1 MNEQEKD
8 KFIKQLQDEVGK
20 WHHAYD
26 ALLIERNQ
34 LVSRIMELESKCE
47 MQEKNIRE
55 KAEEI
60 AKKDD
65 RIDEL
70 KESLRNV
77 FIRTR

>member
-34 LVSRIMELESKCE
+34 LVSKQVEL
-47 MQEKNIRE
+47 EKNIGE
-55 KAEEI
+55 LAKAI
-60 AKKDD
+60 ALKDD
-65 RIDEL
+65 RIEEL